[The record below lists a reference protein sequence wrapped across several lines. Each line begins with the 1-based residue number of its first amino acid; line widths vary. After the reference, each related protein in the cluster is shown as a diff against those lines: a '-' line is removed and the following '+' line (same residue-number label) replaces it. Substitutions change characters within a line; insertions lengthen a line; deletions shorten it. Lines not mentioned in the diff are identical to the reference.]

1 MFAMMNPVARNHAL
15 NTDRAMPTFVQPG
28 EDDASPT
35 PTTTPIAEAR
45 RMEAAFSRLLREAM
59 SQRKFGQFGIL
70 VSLQAGHVKTYQ
82 SHAVETLK

>member
-15 NTDRAMPTFVQPG
+15 YTDRAMPTFVQPG

-35 PTTTPIAEAR
+35 TTTIAEAR